1 MTSAVVRS
9 LNLFEDTECRIDS
22 AGKGNL
28 NFCIVSSYTGSLN
41 ASVVQTGL
49 VHLQKMHPLLRMS
62 PNTTE
67 RITAFVETSA
77 QVPFRELTY
86 QSLLQWRSIVKEE
99 LKPRFNKLDQ
109 PLWKVCLLAGE
120 NHGQLIVTFH
130 HAIADG
136 VCGMPMM
143 NHLYQIMSL
152 ILSNQPISLMEFND
166 PVPELCSL
174 YEQFPSQE
182 PSDDTPIEIIE
193 ERANI
198 QDFLC
203 DVVEEMTTRNVIAWS
218 KANNVKV
225 HAILFAALLL
235 SVRDVLQPDET
246 HFLAMTAVNYR
257 SSFKPAFSKQ
267 VLALMRTLIN
277 EEFEVPDSCDL
288 KELAKAINASVHAQ
302 LDAGQHIMNLKALEK
317 RIQGGASPQ
326 ELLQRCKFLPHAV
339 TQTNVGVLEF
349 SGDYPH
355 PNLSLN
361 ELFFYAD
368 VTPFCETRTNVIL
381 GTLTFRDKVFLSLWF
396 LEGLVQESEAQGI
409 LTKMKEHLSVFLTHA
424 P

>member
-1 MTSAVVRS
+1 MISAVVRP
-9 LNLFEDTECRIDS
+9 LNLFEDAECRVDN

-28 NFCIVSSYTGSLN
+28 NFCIVSSYTGPLN
-41 ASVVQTGL
+41 ASVVQSGL
-49 VHLQKMHPLLRMS
+49 AYLQKMHPLLRMS

-77 QVPFRELTY
+77 QVPFQELTY
-86 QSLLQWRSIVKEE
+86 QSSQQWRSIVKEE

-109 PLWKVCLLAGE
+109 PLWRVCLLAGE

-143 NHLYQIMSL
+143 DHLYQIMSL
-152 ILSNQPISLMEFND
+152 ILSNQPIPSVEFND
-166 PVPELCSL
+166 HIPELYTL

-182 PSDDTPIEIIE
+182 PPDDMPIEIIE
-193 ERANI
+193 EKANI

-203 DVVEEMTTRNVIAWS
+203 DVVEKITTQNMIAWS

-225 HAILFAALLL
+225 HSILFAALLF
-235 SVRDVLQPDET
+235 SVRDVLHPDENR
-246 HFLAMTAVNYR
+246 FLAMTAVNYR
-257 SSFKPAFSKQ
+257 SSFKPAFSKH

-277 EEFEVPDSCDL
+277 EEFEVPDNCDL

-302 LDAGQHIMNLKALEK
+302 LDAGQHVMNLKALEK
-317 RIQGGASPQ
+317 RIQCGASPQ
-326 ELLQRCKFLPHAV
+326 ELLQRSKFPPHAV
-339 TQTNVGVLEF
+339 TQTNVGALEF

-355 PNLSLN
+355 SDLSLN

-396 LEGLVQESEAQGI
+396 LEALVQESEAQGI
-409 LTKMKEHLSVFLTHA
+409 LTKMKEHLTVFLTHA

>member
-1 MTSAVVRS
+1 MTSVAESVAVRP
-9 LNLFEDTECRIDS
+9 LNLFEEAECRVDH

-28 NFCIVSSYTGSLN
+28 NFCIVSSYTGPLN
-41 ASVVQTGL
+41 ASVVQAGL

-86 QSLLQWRSIVKEE
+86 QGPQQWRSVVKEE

-143 NHLYQIMSL
+143 DHLYHIMSL
-152 ILSNQPISLMEFND
+152 LLSNQPIPSREFSD
-166 PVPELCSL
+166 PIPELSTL
-174 YEQFPSQE
+174 YQQFPSQE
-182 PSDDTPIEIIE
+182 LPEDTPINIIE
-193 ERANI
+193 ERANV

-203 DVVEEMTTRNVIAWS
+203 DVVDTTTTKNMIAWS

-235 SVRDVLQPDET
+235 SVRDVLQPDENR
-246 HFLAMTAVNYR
+246 FLAMTAVNYR

-277 EEFEVPDSCDL
+277 DEFEVGNNCDL
-288 KELAKAINASVHAQ
+288 RGLAKAINGSVHAQ
-302 LDAGQHIMNLKALEK
+302 LDAGKHVMNLKALAR
-317 RIQGGASPQ
+317 RIQRGASPQ
-326 ELLQRCKFLPHAV
+326 ELLQRSKFAPNAV
-339 TQTNVGVLEF
+339 TQTNVGALEF

-355 PNLSLN
+355 LSLN

-368 VTPFCETRTNVIL
+368 VTPFCEKRTNVIL

-396 LEGLVQESEAQGI
+396 LEELVKESEAQGI
-409 LTKMKEHLSVFLTHA
+409 LTKMKEHLTVFLK
-424 P
+424 